1 MATAAR
7 RYAAPRPRNDA
18 YTGLLAISL
27 LAMVVSCVLL
37 YLDYSQY
44 GDQKPPVM
52 PKIPSSPG
60 GVPLAPAD
68 GAGGVPAGGVPAGG
82 AAEGG
87 APAGGVPMNPMGG
100 APMNPM
106 GGAPMNPMGGG
117 AGGGV
122 VPVKPG
128 G

>member
-18 YTGLLAISL
+18 YTGLLTISL
-27 LAMVVSCVLL
+27 LAMIVSCVLL

-44 GDQKPPVM
+44 GDQKPAVM
-52 PKIPSSPG
+52 PKIQASPG
-60 GVPLAPAD
+60 GVPLPQD
-68 GAGGVPAGGVPAGG
+68 GGGGVPAGG
-82 AAEGG
+82 APMGDAAPMNPMGG
-87 APAGGVPMNPMGG
+87 APMNPMGG

-117 AGGGV
+117 PGGGV
-122 VPVKPG
+122 NPVKPG